1 VQKSIRRTIFVDKAK
16 TKTSK
21 RRESMSE
28 KKRILVVDDEPDFA
42 SIVQVNLEKD
52 GFIVE
57 VAYDGVEALEKV
69 KANPPD
75 AIVLDVMMPEMDGY
89 AVCAELKKDEKY
101 KDIPI
106 VMLTA
111 VADHVSSTR
120 YSHADGMSMEADDYL
135 PKPASAEE
143 ISLSIMRLVS

>member
-1 VQKSIRRTIFVDKAK
+1 
-16 TKTSK
+16 
-21 RRESMSE
+21 MSE

-42 SIVQVNLEKD
+42 SIVQSNLAKE
-52 GFIVE
+52 GFDVE
-57 VAYDGVEALEKV
+57 IAYDGVEAMEKI

-75 AIVLDVMMPEMDGY
+75 AIVLDVMMPEKDGY
-89 AVCAELKKDEKY
+89 EVCAELKKDDKY
-101 KDIPI
+101 KNIPI

-111 VADHVSSTR
+111 VADHVGSTR

-143 ISLSIMRLVS
+143 ITASVKGLIS

>member
-1 VQKSIRRTIFVDKAK
+1 
-16 TKTSK
+16 
-21 RRESMSE
+21 MSA

-42 SIVQVNLEKD
+42 AIVRGNLEKE
-52 GFIVE
+52 GYTVE
-57 VAYDGVEALEKV
+57 VAYNGVEGLQKI

-75 AIVLDVMMPEMDGY
+75 AVVLDVMMPEKDGFE
-89 AVCAELKKDEKY
+89 VCAELKKDKQY
-101 KDIPI
+101 AQIPI

-120 YSHADGMSMEADDYL
+120 YSHFDGMSMEADDYL

-143 ISLSIMRLVS
+143 IAASIKRLVGP